1 VKVIL
6 LERMGA
12 SGAIGDEVEVKN
24 GYARNFLLPK
34 GKAVR
39 ATAENRV
46 HFESRR
52 VEILKAD
59 ADRLVAARARGEE
72 LSDVE
77 ITISGR
83 TTEEGRLY
91 GSIGAREISAELARI
106 GHEVERQEVDMP
118 EGNIREPGE
127 FHVRVVLHPE
137 VSADIR
143 VVVIAEQA

>member
-1 VKVIL
+1 MKVIL
-6 LERMGA
+6 LERMGS
-12 SGAIGDEVEVKN
+12 SGAIGDEIEVKN

-39 ATAENRV
+39 ATKENRTY
-46 HFESRR
+46 FESRKT
-52 VEILKAD
+52 EILKAD
-59 ADRLVAARARGEE
+59 TDRLVAARARGEE
-72 LSDVE
+72 LSGVE

-91 GSIGAREISAELARI
+91 GSIGAREICIELARV
-106 GHEVERQEVDMP
+106 GLEVERQEVDMP

-127 FHVRVVLHPE
+127 FEVRLVLHPE

>member
-1 VKVIL
+1 
-6 LERMGA
+6 MGS

-34 GKAVR
+34 SKAVR
-39 ATAENRV
+39 ATKENRAY
-46 HFESRR
+46 FESRR
-52 VEILKAD
+52 TEILKAD
-59 ADRLVAARARGEE
+59 TDRLVAAKARGVA

-91 GSIGAREISAELARI
+91 GSIGAREICAELARA

-127 FHVRVVLHPE
+127 FDVRLALHPE
-137 VSADIR
+137 VSKNIR

>member
-1 VKVIL
+1 MKVIL
-6 LERMGA
+6 LERMGS

-39 ATAENRV
+39 ATAENRS

-52 VEILKAD
+52 AEILKAD
-59 ADRLVAARARGEE
+59 SDRLVAARARADEIDG
-72 LSDVE
+72 VE

-91 GSIGAREISAELARI
+91 GSIGAREISVELGKAD
-106 GHEVERQEVDMP
+106 HQVERQEVDMP

-127 FHVRVVLHPE
+127 FDVRLVLHPE
-137 VSADIR
+137 VSAQIR
-143 VVVIAEQA
+143 VVVIADQA

>member
-1 VKVIL
+1 MKVIL
-6 LERMGA
+6 LERMGS

-39 ATAENRV
+39 ATRENRAY
-46 HFESRR
+46 FESKRS
-52 VEILKAD
+52 EILKAD

-72 LSDVE
+72 LSGAE

-91 GSIGAREISAELARI
+91 GSIGAREICAELART
-106 GHEVERQEVDMP
+106 GLEVERQEVDMP

-127 FHVRVVLHPE
+127 FEVRLVLHPE
-137 VSADIR
+137 VSVEIR
-143 VVVIAEQA
+143 VVVIADQA